1 MGWFKKFI
9 GEVKTEWERINTV
22 EEKVVEEDKHD
33 NNNKLEEKI
42 NELKNEMVTEEMIE
56 VKQHITNK
64 LALVNI
70 GVERYGRPTIT
81 YKGKKYN
88 AKILLNLTQDK
99 DILTMDEIIMCK
111 MMVFKINEQIDE
123 IAKRDEDGEILRYTD
138 DEVLDAYLTM
148 ARSDVYRLEYVLKN
162 TK

>member
-1 MGWFKKFI
+1 MGWFKKFVREI
-9 GEVKTEWERINTV
+9 KTEWERINSV
-22 EEKVVEEDKHD
+22 EE
-33 NNNKLEEKI
+33 NKYGNS
-42 NELKNEMVTEEMIE
+42 NELKEKLIDLENEIKKELVTEEMIE
-56 VKQHITNK
+56 LKQHITNK

-99 DILTMDEIIMCK
+99 DILTMDEVIMCK

-138 DEVLDAYLTM
+138 DEVLDAYLSM

>member
-1 MGWFKKFI
+1 MAWFKKFVE
-9 GEVKTEWERINTV
+9 EVKTEWKRINNV
-22 EEKVVEEDKHD
+22 EENKHG
-33 NNNKLEEKI
+33 NS
-42 NELKNEMVTEEMIE
+42 NELKEKLIELENEIKKELVTEEMIE
-56 VKQHITNK
+56 LQQHITNQ
-64 LALVNI
+64 LALANI

-138 DEVLDAYLTM
+138 DEVLDAYLIM

>member
-1 MGWFKKFI
+1 MGWFKKFVREI
-9 GEVKTEWERINTV
+9 KTEWERINSV
-22 EEKVVEEDKHD
+22 EENKHG
-33 NNNKLEEKI
+33 NS
-42 NELKNEMVTEEMIE
+42 NELKEKLIDLENEIKKELVTEEMIE
-56 VKQHITNK
+56 LKQHITNK

-99 DILTMDEIIMCK
+99 DILTMDEVIMCK

-138 DEVLDAYLTM
+138 DEVLDAYLSM